1 MDSKREDGEL
11 IQQILAGDGKQFSLL
26 VNRYQRSIFSTAFGM
41 LGNQQD
47 AEDVTQEAFVTAFR
61 KLESFE
67 GRSSFLTWLR
77 RIAFN
82 LAIDLRRRQKSR
94 ASMTQ
99 IAVAEEIVSAQ
110 ETSVADAMISKETVS
125 TVRRAIDS
133 LPDEQRIVIVLRDLQ
148 DLDYSEIAELLSIPI
163 GTVRSRLHRA
173 RLELKA
179 TLERM
184 GAAPLQ
190 TTAPLQCD
198 AATSSERRKGEV

>member
-1 MDSKREDGEL
+1 MDSKWEDGEL
-11 IQQILAGDGKQFSLL
+11 IQQTLAGDGKQFSIL
-26 VNRYQRSIFSTAFGM
+26 VNRHQRSIFSTAFGM

-61 KLESFE
+61 KLDTFE
-67 GRSSFLTWLR
+67 GRSTFLAWLR

-99 IAVAEEIVSAQ
+99 VTVAEEIVSAK
-110 ETSVADAMISKETVS
+110 ESSAADVLITKETIS
-125 TVRRAIDS
+125 TVRRAINS
-133 LPDEQRIVIVLRDLQ
+133 LPDEQRVVIVLRDLQ
-148 DLDYSEIAELLSIPI
+148 DLDYSEIAELLSIPV

-173 RLELKA
+173 RLELKS

-184 GAAPLQ
+184 GAAPVA
-190 TTAPLQCD
+190 TAALHCD
-198 AATSSERRKGEV
+198 ATTSESRKGEV